1 MLVLN
6 SCSFPFRLT
15 TNKCI
20 YNNRFLSLF
29 ASGYVQQLASVKD
42 MAVGIRLSSH
52 IRDIIYYQSNV

>member
-29 ASGYVQQLASVKD
+29 ASGYVQQLALVKD
-42 MAVGIRLSSH
+42 MAVGTIF
-52 IRDIIYYQSNV
+52 N